1 MKVILKKLQ
10 RTAVLFAVVLCVQS
24 AVFAS
29 GKKDFGK
36 KDGETSV
43 PGLYQYTLD
52 NGLELFVAENDSA
65 PLAYIELAVRAG
77 GIAQTPETAGI
88 FHLYEHM
95 MFEGDSQ
102 YKSSADMDKAV
113 QDMGVL
119 GQNAQTGINC
129 VKYYFTV
136 PADLLEKGLEFWNY
150 AIREPLLSEE
160 GLASQKKVVT
170 AEIEGNFSD
179 PGRIY
184 SYNMFRTLFPKYPWR
199 TDPSGFPAQIKRSS
213 TDDLRAMLK
222 KYYIPN
228 NAALFVGG
236 DVEHQNVYE
245 LVQKIYGSWE
255 RGENPWESGREL
267 QSAEPLSEMTFR
279 VMPAE
284 QISPEQA
291 SVSVFFRGADA
302 GYDERA
308 VEVSGV
314 FDELMDDPSGFYK
327 TKLLSIAD
335 LEIPN
340 ANYIGE
346 GASLYRENG
355 IISFR
360 IAVHSPEKDLA
371 SRAKLFA
378 STVTDTIVPEILN
391 NKNVFTKAQFK
402 QVRQTIKDYSYLG
415 TETAEELLSQVEYW
429 WVNATTD
436 LFFSD
441 GKKVKKADIDGYLN
455 TYVVGK
461 NPLVTVQVNP
471 AVYEAQKQAFADAG
485 FIEFTQDSAYW
496 WKDYEKSSANADKT
510 IPAVEITAAKKQ

>member
-184 SYNMFRTLFPKYPWR
+184 SYNMFRTLSPKYPCR
-199 TDPSGFPAQIKRSS
+199 
-213 TDDLRAMLK
+213 
-222 KYYIPN
+222 
-228 NAALFVGG
+228 
-236 DVEHQNVYE
+236 
-245 LVQKIYGSWE
+245 
-255 RGENPWESGREL
+255 
-267 QSAEPLSEMTFR
+267 
-279 VMPAE
+279 
-284 QISPEQA
+284 ISC
-291 SVSVFFRGADA
+291 
-302 GYDERA
+302 
-308 VEVSGV
+308 
-314 FDELMDDPSGFYK
+314 
-327 TKLLSIAD
+327 T
-335 LEIPN
+335 
-340 ANYIGE
+340 
-346 GASLYRENG
+346 
-355 IISFR
+355 
-360 IAVHSPEKDLA
+360 
-371 SRAKLFA
+371 
-378 STVTDTIVPEILN
+378 
-391 NKNVFTKAQFK
+391 
-402 QVRQTIKDYSYLG
+402 
-415 TETAEELLSQVEYW
+415 
-429 WVNATTD
+429 
-436 LFFSD
+436 
-441 GKKVKKADIDGYLN
+441 
-455 TYVVGK
+455 
-461 NPLVTVQVNP
+461 
-471 AVYEAQKQAFADAG
+471 
-485 FIEFTQDSAYW
+485 
-496 WKDYEKSSANADKT
+496 DKT
-510 IPAVEITAAKKQ
+510 FFY